1 MRFRRSLIATAAG
14 AAIVAGV
21 IAEAIPAG
29 AQTRHVK
36 ATAASSALGKP
47 DPAKGKPV
55 LFGAINIETQASAN
69 FPEVR
74 EAANAAINYVNT
86 YRDGLNGHPIKVKWC
101 ITDGTPAVSSN
112 CAKQL
117 IADHPVAILGA
128 ADISGAAPLSIY
140 QKAGLAVIG
149 GTNFTPPESTAKNS
163 LIFTDVAS
171 FSNIQNALWA
181 AHLAGGKGKK
191 VAVLAEG
198 DTQGEF
204 QANSSWVPAVESVG
218 DQVKVFPMPP
228 SASDL
233 SADIEA
239 AISWGANS
247 IGLESPGQCVAL
259 LTGLKTD
266 GWTGPVTSIDPCSAP
281 PTIAASNGAANG
293 MYFMGSLQLLSSG
306 TPDAK
311 LAGAILKKY
320 APPNFPADSPATEE
334 LSTVM
339 NIWTAFHKT
348 PAKKLTSA
356 YMLKTLKSGSK
367 HPNFLSVPYTCN
379 GKAIPAYPDV
389 CDSNYY
395 LYQIKNGA
403 AVRVGTKVYD
413 QGTSLIKGS

>member
-1 MRFRRSLIATAAG
+1 MRMRGSLMGIAATAALAVG
-14 AAIVAGV
+14 AAA
-21 IAEAIPAG
+21 ALPAS
-29 AQTRHVK
+29 AKTAHVK
-36 ATAASSALGKP
+36 ATTAASVLGKK
-47 DPAKGKPV
+47 DVAKGKPV

-74 EAANAAINYVNT
+74 EAANAMVSYVNT
-86 YRDGLNGHPIKVKWC
+86 YRGGLDGHPIKVKWC
-101 ITDGTPAVSSN
+101 ITDGTPATSSS

-117 IADHPVAILGA
+117 IAAHPVAILGA
-128 ADISGAAPLSIY
+128 ADISGAAPLSLY
-140 QKAGLAVIG
+140 AKAHLAVIG

-181 AHLAGGKGKK
+181 AHLAGKGKK

-198 DTQGEF
+198 DAQGEF
-204 QANSSWVPAVESVG
+204 QANSSWVPAVQSVG
-218 DQVKVFPMPP
+218 SQVKVFDMPP

-247 IGLESPGQCVAL
+247 IGLESPGQCVQL

-281 PTIAASNGAANG
+281 PTIAAANGAANG
-293 MYFMGSLQLLSSG
+293 MYFMGSLQLLNSG

-311 LAGAILKKY
+311 LAGAIIKQY
-320 APPNFPADSPATEE
+320 APKLPYDSPAAEE

-348 PAKKLTSA
+348 PVKKLTSS
-356 YMLKTLKSGSK
+356 YMMKTLKSGK
-367 HPNFLSVPYTCN
+367 NHPNFLSVPYTCN
-379 GKAIPAYPDV
+379 GKAIPNYPDV
-389 CDSNYY
+389 CDSDYY
-395 LYQIKNGA
+395 LYQIKNGNP
-403 AVRVGTKVYD
+403 VRIGKKVYN
-413 QGTSLIKGS
+413 GGANLIKAS